1 MITRRTA
8 GAAAIASAA
17 GGAGSLVDNVC
28 AGSRWGLNG
37 LARAELG
44 ATAGLR
50 VLEMADAAALALII
64 MLTKL
69 AS

>member
-17 GGAGSLVDNVC
+17 GGAGSLVVDVC
-28 AGSRWGLNG
+28 AGSRRGPNG
-37 LARAELG
+37 LACADL
-44 ATAGLR
+44 AIAAGLR